1 MKHYIMPHVLEEQPE
16 TFVVHSGTNSIRNR
30 EITDEELAQE
40 VVGIGIQARDLGAAN
55 VIVSGIV
62 VRRNG
67 MFIERR
73 RRNVNRLIEE
83 LCSKEGFI
91 YVNNDNI
98 RLEDIEEKG
107 VHLLE
112 SGSIKL
118 ANNILNSINSVL

>member
-1 MKHYIMPHVLEEQPE
+1 
-16 TFVVHSGTNSIRNR
+16 
-30 EITDEELAQE
+30 
-40 VVGIGIQARDLGAAN
+40 
-55 VIVSGIV
+55 

-98 RLEDIEEKG
+98 QLEDIEEKG